1 MLSHSVGSLPS
12 FILMLTFPE
21 VWSAGVPS
29 RQLLYPFDLPPII
42 LLSSSFFSGTTRCSK
57 LIFYLLFSR
66 LKISHVFKELFCLFV
81 FSENWYFKIKIWM
94 LVACIHCYQCVTV
107 SRSFQVP
114 YKRFRNMYFRNY
126 EFIIMPPVL
135 ILPCSI
141 LPWLPNWNIYFQNY
155 WNIYSFP

>member
-1 MLSHSVGSLPS
+1 MISHSVGSLPS
-12 FILMLTFPE
+12 FILMLKFPE

-42 LLSSSFFSGTTRCSK
+42 LLSSSFFSGATRCSK

-66 LKISHVFKELFCLFV
+66 LEISHVFKELLFV
-81 FSENWYFKIKIWM
+81 CFQWE
-94 LVACIHCYQCVTV
+94 LVFQNQDLNAGCLHSLLPVCHC

-114 YKRFRNMYFRNY
+114 YKRFKNMYFRNY

-135 ILPCSI
+135 ILPHSV

-155 WNIYSFP
+155 WNIYLFP